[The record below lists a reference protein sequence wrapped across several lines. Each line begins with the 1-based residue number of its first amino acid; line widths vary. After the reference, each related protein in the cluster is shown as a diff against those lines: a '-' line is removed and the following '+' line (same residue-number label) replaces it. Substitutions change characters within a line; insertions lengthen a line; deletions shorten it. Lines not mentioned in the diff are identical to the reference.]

1 MSKKKV
7 LVVHASAGAGHK
19 KAAEAVYNALK
30 ESGHYEAHFAD
41 VLDYTNPFYKYSY
54 QKTYTYLV
62 TKTPLIW
69 ALFFK
74 LTDLKILRPLVR
86 VLRRILNSVNAKT
99 FEKFLKKEQFDCIV
113 STHFFPNEVP
123 SSLKRQGMI
132 ASKVISVVTDFDVH
146 SLWMASGV
154 DFYTGACNFT
164 KDKLINLG
172 AAPEK
177 IIVTGIPTDRKFSQA
192 VDKDQL
198 RQKLGVKNGIFTV
211 LVATGSFGMG
221 PIETL
226 VEGLKG
232 FQVMVVCG
240 NNKELFSRLKAKET
254 ELVKIFGLVNNMD
267 ELMSVADAMIT
278 KPGGLSTSE
287 ALVKGLPLIFFSA
300 IPGQE
305 ENNVRILSRYG
316 IGMLGSDIESI
327 IAEVK
332 KLSSSNEYFH
342 RAKENIKQLAS
353 PAAVSKIIQ
362 LIG

>member
-19 KAAEAVYNALK
+19 KAAEAVFNALK
-30 ESGHYEAHFAD
+30 ESGRYDAHFAD
-41 VLDYTNPFYKYSY
+41 VLDHTNPFFKSSY

-74 LTDLKILRPLVR
+74 LTDLRILRPLIR
-86 VLRRILNSVNAKT
+86 VLRRILNSVTAKV
-99 FEKFLKKEQFDCIV
+99 FEKFLKNEQFDCIV
-113 STHFFPNEVP
+113 STHFFPNEVA
-123 SSLKRQGMI
+123 SHLKKEGTI

-146 SLWMASGV
+146 SLWLGDGV
-154 DFYTGACNFT
+154 DFYTGACSFT
-164 KDKLINLG
+164 KEKLLSLG
-172 AAPEK
+172 AASEK
-177 IIVTGIPTDRKFSQA
+177 VVVTGIPTDKKFSLSP
-192 VDKDQL
+192 DKSQL
-198 RQKLGVKNGIFTV
+198 RQKLGIKEGVFTV

-221 PIETL
+221 PIESL

-240 NNKELFSRLKAKET
+240 NNQELFSRLKSKET

-267 ELMSVADAMIT
+267 ELMAVTDTMIT

-287 ALVKGLPLIFFSA
+287 ALIKGLPMIFFSA

-305 ENNVRILSRYG
+305 ENNVKVLGRYG
-316 IGMLGSDIESI
+316 IGILGVSIESI
-327 IAEVK
+327 VAEVK
-332 KLSSSNEYFH
+332 KLNSSSEYFKF
-342 RAKENIKQLAS
+342 AKENIKQLAS